1 MEAEPVFDPSANSEA
16 NDSREYQLR
25 GYALYTTGDYSQAQ
39 TEFEK
44 AVSLDPNDI
53 EAVYGLGLTLKMQG
67 RLEESSDTFQKV
79 LSLLQD
85 GYVKD
90 STRAK
95 MLERLTKGH
104 LNIMTIGDWNLE
116 KEIWKRIN

>member
-1 MEAEPVFDPSANSEA
+1 MEAEPVFDPSANPEA